1 MSGLGRLHILFVP
14 SWYPSDEAPLLGT
27 FFQEQAEMFEE
38 VGHKVGVL
46 YAQFLDFPSKRWF
59 GGTTHGVRVS
69 VENGLTVVRAVQ
81 RMRQLGPLQRIP
93 PIYRAAVRQRERLA
107 LKMYDAYAEVNGKP
121 DIIHAKC
128 TMWGA
133 ILARA
138 IAEREGIPWLVTV
151 GASIFARG
159 IAGPRERMTASK
171 TLASASYLA
180 SVSNSLSEDLDRIL
194 GIPQE
199 SFTLVPNMIDIDNFP
214 LTPRRQDDEFV
225 WGYMA
230 NMVADKGHE
239 TLLRAF
245 ASVDGGTLQLA
256 GDGPLRGR
264 LEKLVSELGLSDR
277 VSFTGNILREV
288 APYFFQGIDAF
299 VHPSRYETFGIV
311 LVEALASGRPVVA
324 TRCGGPND
332 IVRQEDGILVA
343 VDDVAGLASA
353 MNEARSHQWD
363 SSAMRAGVEER
374 YTKEIIREQLLTI
387 YNSLI

>member
-1 MSGLGRLHILFVP
+1 MFK
-14 SWYPSDEAPLLGT
+14 EA
-27 FFQEQAEMFEE
+27 
-38 VGHKVGVL
+38 GHKAGVL
-46 YAQFLDFPSKRWF
+46 YAQFHDLPSKGWF
-59 GGTTHGVRVS
+59 NGPTHGIEVS
-69 VENGLTVVRAVQ
+69 DENGLSVVRAIQ
-81 RMRQLGPLQRIP
+81 RMRQPGPLQRIP

-107 LKMYDAYAEVNGKP
+107 LKMYDAYVKDNGKP

-138 IAEREGIPWLVTV
+138 IAERDGIPWLVTV

-159 IAGPRERMTASK
+159 IAGPRERITASK
-171 TLASASYLA
+171 TLNSASYLA
-180 SVSNSLSEDLDRIL
+180 SVSNSLSQDMDRIL

-199 SFTLVPNMIDIDNFP
+199 SFTLVPNMIDVDNFP
-214 LTPRRQDDEFV
+214 LTSRSQGEEFI

-245 ASVDGGTLQLA
+245 VSVDDGTLKLA
-256 GDGPLRGR
+256 GDGPLRGQLER
-264 LEKLVSELGLSDR
+264 LASELGLFNR
-277 VSFTGNILREV
+277 VSFLGAIPREE
-288 APYFFQGIDAF
+288 APNFFQGIDAF

-311 LVEALASGRPVVA
+311 LVEALATGRPVVA

-332 IVRQEDGILVA
+332 IVRQQDGILVA

-353 MNEARSHQWD
+353 MNEARSHRWD

-387 YNSLI
+387 YNSLL